1 MGNITFILNVEDNR
15 RRRKNFSTNL
25 TRGVDRVTDTPLP
38 PVPEVPVEPE
48 DPNVVLDD
56 LDRLFFGLVVRDFE
70 LEFGGDIVGPGVNL
84 NNQGPIDG
92 DDPVDD
98 GFIEVAISDNDNPR
112 VDLDSTVTLN
122 TRLGTP
128 TFASS
133 VLTIG
138 DLVLNSDVNQL
149 DTFVINFQ
157 DKEFGYEAGAN
168 TDELYLPDFALSI
181 NPLEFEKTNRNF
193 VSLNSVVT
201 TLTVSTL
208 SVEIGGNIGSPD
220 FATAADVISLDS
232 AINIS
237 LPENMVTSEDFDA

>member
-48 DPNVVLDD
+48 DPNVVLND

-84 NNQGPIDG
+84 KNQEPIDG
-92 DDPVDD
+92 DEPVDD
-98 GFIEVAISDNDNPR
+98 GFIEFVISDNDNPR
-112 VDLDSTVTLN
+112 VDLNSTVTLN

-157 DKEFGYEAGAN
+157 NKEFGYEAGAN
-168 TDELYLPDFALSI
+168 TDELFLPDFSLSV
-181 NPLEFEKTNRNF
+181 NALEFETSNRL
-193 VSLNSVVT
+193 SLDSIVT

-208 SVEIGGNIGSPD
+208 SVEIGGNIGSPG
-220 FATAADVISLDS
+220 FATAADTISLDS
-232 AINIS
+232 VINIS
-237 LPENMVTSEDFDA
+237 LPDNMVTSEDFDA